1 MSRIYLNAFDMACV
15 GHQAAGLWRHPED
28 QSHRYTDLEHWIQL
42 ARTLEEG
49 GFDALFLAD
58 VLGVYDVFQ
67 RSRDAAV
74 VDAAQFPVND
84 PVIPISAMAAATE
97 TLGFGVTISLTYEQ
111 PYALTRRLTTLDHLT
126 KGRVAWNIVTSYLDS
141 AARNMGLKKQIPH
154 DQRYEIA
161 EEYLEVCYK
170 LWEASWEDD
179 AVCRDA
185 EAGIY
190 TDPAKVHDINHE
202 GEYFTVPGPFL
213 CEPSPQRTP
222 VLFQAGTSPRGV
234 QFAAKHAEAVFVS
247 GPTTKI
253 VRGSVDKLRAA
264 VAEQG
269 RDPRSVKV
277 FAMLT
282 PVVAETGEQ
291 AREKLRDYQRLVSVP
306 GAFALFGGWTGV
318 DLAEF
323 EPDEPLR
330 YVESDANRS
339 ALASFTTADP
349 DRTWTPRE
357 LGRWIGLGGRGPAVT
372 GSPSEV
378 ADELERWVEEADV
391 DGFNLAYVTNP
402 GTFVDF
408 ARLVTPEL
416 RKRGLIPEGSERGTL
431 RERLGGKGPRLAEEH
446 PGARY
451 RRAAAVDGARSAN

>member
-1 MSRIYLNAFDMACV
+1 GRGV
-15 GHQAAGLWRHPED
+15 PGGLLHALGGLLGGRRGA
-28 QSHRYTDLEHWIQL
+28 QRRRRGDLHGPGDGRRQQRRRRGL
-42 ARTLEEG
+42 DRARPRG
-49 GFDALFLAD
+49 ARA
-58 VLGVYDVFQ
+58 
-67 RSRDAAV
+67 
-74 VDAAQFPVND
+74 P
-84 PVIPISAMAAATE
+84 AAAH
-97 TLGFGVTISLTYEQ
+97 GGAAPGAHVT
-111 PYALTRRLTTLDHLT
+111 
-126 KGRVAWNIVTSYLDS
+126 
-141 AARNMGLKKQIPH
+141 ARGP
-154 DQRYEIA
+154 
-161 EEYLEVCYK
+161 
-170 LWEASWEDD
+170 
-179 AVCRDA
+179 
-185 EAGIY
+185 
-190 TDPAKVHDINHE
+190 
-202 GEYFTVPGPFL
+202 VPR
-213 CEPSPQRTP
+213 Q
-222 VLFQAGTSPRGV
+222 PRGV

-269 RDPRSVKV
+269 RDARSVKV

-357 LGRWIGLGGRGPAVT
+357 LGRWIGLGGRGPVVT

-378 ADELERWVEEADV
+378 ADELERWVEE
-391 DGFNLAYVTNP
+391 
-402 GTFVDF
+402 
-408 ARLVTPEL
+408 
-416 RKRGLIPEGSERGTL
+416 
-431 RERLGGKGPRLAEEH
+431 
-446 PGARY
+446 
-451 RRAAAVDGARSAN
+451 